1 MKKSKFLLALPLL
14 ASCSSSSN
22 SVETTMVPLTTIG
35 KTTTTSV
42 SVQYSKS
49 DFAFFDDL
57 YYFYDG
63 YPVMSNEET
72 IEIARLWCE
81 LMIDGMT
88 SEDVIYRINEG
99 AIDQNDINFHFAV
112 VKSAVNNICPSQKEK
127 WSM

>member
-1 MKKSKFLLALPLL
+1 MKKSKLLLALPLL
-14 ASCSSSSN
+14 ASCSSASN

-57 YYFYDG
+57 YYFYDS
-63 YPVMSNEET
+63 YPVMSNDEALK
-72 IEIARLWCE
+72 IAHLWCE
-81 LMIDGMT
+81 LMVDGMT
-88 SEDVIYRINEG
+88 SDDVISRINEG
-99 AIDQNDINFHFAV
+99 AIDENDMNFHFAV
-112 VKSAVNNICPSQKEK
+112 VTSAVINICPSQKEK